1 MGFFSLWQH
10 VDLEGIMLREMSDME
25 KQISYDLSY
34 VNSINKWIFKVIDT
48 LVVVSRSQNR
58 MGEIDEFYFL
68 SLNN

>member
-34 VNSINKWIFKVIDT
+34 VNSINK
-48 LVVVSRSQNR
+48 
-58 MGEIDEFYFL
+58 
-68 SLNN
+68 